1 MSVIR
6 NDLTSL
12 PNWSQWFNDTTKA
25 TVGQHTLKVKAKGSG
40 YRDSKLSTAVTFNI
54 YSVSTTLTGCTA
66 THESRIL
73 QHTNV
78 VIVFTAK
85 ERFTFTNTTIS
96 TAQIKIGNIAYT
108 PTSAD
113 TYVVSTDGT
122 TATLTINA
130 EAVIGNIAVTVALT
144 EKLATP
150 TEFTV
155 TKGLAS
161 WNSVDKATA
170 YEFVAVDSNNVESSI
185 GSYTPPAT
193 AMLNNIRIWGECDA
207 GTSHYTVNG
216 GQQQTLTEPAF
227 RYTKRDGAATKA
239 WADVNAVVLNDVSN
253 LKVSITGYDVSY
265 VTIYDSTFTSVY
277 HQYITQMGV
286 DIDVTSLLQNGY
298 YVGVYSDN

>member
-1 MSVIR
+1 M
-6 NDLTSL
+6 

-54 YSVSTTLTGCTA
+54 YSVSTTLVGCTA

-85 ERFTFTNTTIS
+85 ERFTFTDTTIS
-96 TAQIKIGNIAYT
+96 TAQIKIGNTAYT

-185 GSYTPPAT
+185 GSYTPIRTLSGVWGFNDGKKTNPADAFDQAVNFKINRT
-193 AMLNNIRIWGECDA
+193 SNNQRYGFFCSNNNYPIIYAYTDSAHSQLEQAMDLSDESVETWYKKIDF
-207 GTSHYTVNG
+207 GTTPQIVSEIFYNWFI
-216 GQQQTLTEPAF
+216 AN
-227 RYTKRDGAATKA
+227 ATK
-239 WADVNAVVLNDVSN
+239 
-253 LKVSITGYDVSY
+253 
-265 VTIYDSTFTSVY
+265 
-277 HQYITQMGV
+277 Q
-286 DIDVTSLLQNGY
+286 
-298 YVGVYSDN
+298 

>member
-54 YSVSTTLTGCTA
+54 YSVSTTLAGCTA
-66 THESRIL
+66 THESRTL
-73 QHTNV
+73 QYTNV

-85 ERFTFTNTTIS
+85 EGFTFTNTTIS
-96 TAQIKIGNIAYT
+96 TAQIKIGSTAYT

-113 TYVVSTDGT
+113 TYVVSTDGA

-185 GSYTPPAT
+185 GSYTPARTLSGVWTFKSGKMTDPAGALDQAVNFKINRTSNNQRYGFFCSNSDAPIIYAYINSAHSQMEEAMNLADEVVDSGYKKIDFGTTPQTVAEIFYNWFT
-193 AMLNNIRIWGECDA
+193 AN
-207 GTSHYTVNG
+207 
-216 GQQQTLTEPAF
+216 
-227 RYTKRDGAATKA
+227 ATK
-239 WADVNAVVLNDVSN
+239 
-253 LKVSITGYDVSY
+253 
-265 VTIYDSTFTSVY
+265 
-277 HQYITQMGV
+277 Q
-286 DIDVTSLLQNGY
+286 
-298 YVGVYSDN
+298 